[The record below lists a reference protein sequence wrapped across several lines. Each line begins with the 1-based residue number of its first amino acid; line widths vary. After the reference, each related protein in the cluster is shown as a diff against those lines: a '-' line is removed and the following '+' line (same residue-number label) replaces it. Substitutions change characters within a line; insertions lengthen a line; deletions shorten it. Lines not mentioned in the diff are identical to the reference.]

1 MSDSTYNYLPVFTL
15 KAVRE
20 KSIKYYPK
28 VGTPNAAAAILRAY
42 LRDKDAEH
50 LVVLMVDNQHN
61 YLGLAVA
68 AKGGISGMYITPRE
82 CLKHCL
88 IHRAHAFILGHNHPS
103 GSMEPSADDLTFT
116 DKIAEACKIMGCP
129 LLDHIIISS
138 GLQEGWKSIYIPQT

>member
-20 KSIKYYPK
+20 KSIKYCPK
-28 VGTPNAAAAILRAY
+28 VGTPNQAAAILRAY
-42 LRDKDAEH
+42 LRDKDCEH
-50 LVVLMVDNQHN
+50 LVVLMVDNQNN

-68 AKGGISGMYITPRE
+68 AKGGISGLYISPRE
-82 CLKHCL
+82 VMKHCI

-103 GSMEPSADDLTFT
+103 GSTEPSVEDLEFT
-116 DKIAEACKIMGCP
+116 ARVAEAGKIMGCP

-138 GLQEGWKSIYIPQT
+138 GLAEGWRSIYTAT